1 MATLD
6 PISRLVDSRQL
17 RLKLLEVSAEVAV
30 SDDRRLREA
39 LEQDDMM
46 LAKLLCLVVNSDA
59 DKKTVLALQ
68 GADAQHLIDLIQE
81 VLDKGTLRNLTD
93 DGITMKA
100 RRLLVKLSQSR
111 DILPSCLFIKGVKRL
126 DKDATYGGTF
136 GDIFRASYQGT
147 EVALKRVR
155 VFQRDSAAH
164 KIRQVFIGFQM
175 TDTCLTFYQRLCR
188 EALLWQRLQHP
199 YVLPFSGIDSETFP
213 SFLCMVSPWMK
224 NGTILNY
231 LSANGHAN
239 IERRILE
246 IAQGLQYLHSQGIVH
261 GDLRGSNIL
270 VNEEWHSCIADFGL
284 AVFAEATFAT
294 THQAGSIRWMA
305 PELHDPHSFGLKTWQ
320 RSLSSDVFSFACVCI
335 EVRKFSSGSMSQPE
349 LIYTALHRGTSFCPL
364 ATRSSR
370 HATHLGGRKTS
381 SSFGRTSWPTDT
393 YFPMEYH

>member
-1 MATLD
+1 MPLGSLIKFMATLD

-164 KIRQVFIGFQM
+164 KIRQ
-175 TDTCLTFYQRLCR
+175 RLCR

-239 IERRILE
+239 IERRVRKVGFDCAWLKVLQILE

-294 THQAGSIRWMA
+294 THQ
-305 PELHDPHSFGLKTWQ
+305 
-320 RSLSSDVFSFACVCI
+320 
-335 EVRKFSSGSMSQPE
+335 
-349 LIYTALHRGTSFCPL
+349 
-364 ATRSSR
+364 
-370 HATHLGGRKTS
+370 
-381 SSFGRTSWPTDT
+381 
-393 YFPMEYH
+393 